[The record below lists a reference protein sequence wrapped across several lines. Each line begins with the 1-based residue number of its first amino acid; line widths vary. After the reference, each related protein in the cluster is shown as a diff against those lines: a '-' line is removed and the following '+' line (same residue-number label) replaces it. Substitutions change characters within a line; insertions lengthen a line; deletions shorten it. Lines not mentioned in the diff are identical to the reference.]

1 MHMGEHACVC
11 VRSYIYIYI
20 HERYILVRGRKRR
33 VVWGGVG
40 GSGGVAK
47 KGVREVK
54 NEV

>member
-1 MHMGEHACVC
+1 MCVC
-11 VRSYIYIYI
+11 ALLYIYTY
-20 HERYILVRGRKRR
+20 ERYILVRGRKRR
-33 VVWGGVG
+33 VVRGGVG

>member
-1 MHMGEHACVC
+1 MCVC
-11 VRSYIYIYI
+11 ALIYIYI

-33 VVWGGVG
+33 VVRGGVG

>member
-1 MHMGEHACVC
+1 MCVC
-11 VRSYIYIYI
+11 VCVYIYIY
-20 HERYILVRGRKRR
+20 EWYILVRGRKRR
-33 VVWGGVG
+33 VVRGGVG